1 MGTAATAVRNRPRSE
16 EVGLTADDVARLA
29 ALARIQLT
37 EQDCAELAPELDVI
51 LESVASVSEVARP
64 DVPLATHAIPMSN
77 VFRADV
83 VTASLT
89 QTQALSGAPEEEDG
103 RFRVPQILSED

>member
-1 MGTAATAVRNRPRSE
+1 M
-16 EVGLTADDVARLA
+16 GLTADDVARLA

-37 EQDCAELAPELDVI
+37 EQECAELAPELDVI
-51 LESVASVSEVARP
+51 LQSVASVSEVAGP
-64 DVPLATHAIPMSN
+64 DVPLATHAMEMSN

-89 QTQALSGAPEEEDG
+89 QEAALAGAPDSDDG

>member
-1 MGTAATAVRNRPRSE
+1 M
-16 EVGLTADDVARLA
+16 
-29 ALARIQLT
+29 
-37 EQDCAELAPELDVI
+37 DVI
-51 LESVASVSEVARP
+51 LQSVASVSEVAGP
-64 DVPLATHAIPMSN
+64 DVPLATHAMEMSN

-89 QTQALSGAPEEEDG
+89 QEAALAGAPDSEDG